1 MASPTSSNCS
11 NPECTKEGKLWCS
24 KCEEARYCSASC
36 QKTHWSAHK
45 AGCKALAAAKASSA
59 AAVAAAAAVTGDA
72 NTGFLKTVVAAAD
85 KLTNVASSAA
95 APAKKPPGSSSSG
108 STSSTVVSSGGA
120 GGHRRSEKE
129 VELPSTGS
137 VVDVSWYK
145 RPRNASEDAKAS
157 ERLRMTVSHSIAE
170 KIERDSRCECCAG
183 YRDLDVGY
191 MQHLW
196 GDCFQSAQR
205 KEKKGKGIDA
215 LVDYMKCLEISYQL
229 DQMIQDVEGAAPCAL
244 RLFSLQALF
253 HSTLLLRLFPHL

>member
-1 MASPTSSNCS
+1 MASSTCL
-11 NPECTKEGKLWCS
+11 NPGCALEGKLMCS
-24 KCEEARYCSASC
+24 KCEQARYCSASC
-36 QKTHWSAHK
+36 QRSHWGAHK
-45 AGCKALAAAKASSA
+45 AGCKVLAAAKASSA
-59 AAVAAAAAVTGDA
+59 AADTA
-72 NTGFLKTVVAAAD
+72 KPVVAATDQSAQV
-85 KLTNVASSAA
+85 TSSIVAPS
-95 APAKKPPGSSSSG
+95 KKSPGSSSSG
-108 STSSTVVSSGGA
+108 STSSTVNSSGTSSLLTRAGA
-120 GGHRRSEKE
+120 REGHRRSEKE
-129 VELPSTGS
+129 VELPPTGS

-215 LVDYMKCLEISYQL
+215 LIDYMKCLEISYQL
-229 DQMIQDVEGAAPCAL
+229 DQMIQDVEGATNLTAF
-244 RLFSLQALF
+244 FSL
-253 HSTLLLRLFPHL
+253 SPHVLH